1 MVDLM
6 PPPPVKSGK
15 AKKAGQKL
23 TKAPPV
29 QKKAEPVRTESPEL
43 PVTKPKPAVR
53 KTKKSVK
60 ASINASTVSLQR
72 VNDSVASEKVALE
85 AETAF
90 KSQETAT
97 LTISQMV
104 TEGGSPELLD

>member
-1 MVDLM
+1 M
-6 PPPPVKSGK
+6 PPPPVKSVK
-15 AKKAGQKL
+15 AKKAGQKS

-72 VNDSVASEKVALE
+72 VNDSVASEIVALE

-104 TEGGSPELLD
+104 TEGGSAELLD